1 MLLGGLF
8 GSAAMTARLG
18 SMNRRSLPAIAV
30 LLAVLGTSV
39 TVARHIFV
47 TPSWADDDDDADSAP
62 AAPSR
67 VAVKDGVVTLTLD
80 AAARRNGGIRTA
92 ALVPWAAQTAVT
104 AYGTVLD
111 AGPLTALNNRY
122 LDAKAQVRMAEAKLA
137 VSRAAY
143 ERAKAL
149 YKDRQSISEAQMQS
163 AGGTFAVDEAT
174 EAAAQSRLA
183 TVVASAQQSW
193 GPVLGQAL
201 IAGAPLVDDL
211 IRRSAYLVKVSLSP
225 GAVLAQAPAT
235 ANAVLG
241 GGSSIALR
249 FVSPATATDPQIQ
262 GMTYFYQAPAA
273 DGVLP
278 GLNVMASLPAAPA
291 AQGVVVPEAAV
302 VWLQGKAW
310 LYVRTG
316 ADTFIRRSIA
326 PDHPGPD
333 GGYVVASLPAG
344 TRVVVVGA
352 QMLLSEEFR
361 AQLGRGGDQD

>member
-1 MLLGGLF
+1 MIV
-8 GSAAMTARLG
+8 RLG
-18 SMNRRSLPAIAV
+18 ATNRRSLSVIAV
-30 LLAVLGTSV
+30 VLAILGTGL
-39 TVARHIFV
+39 AMRHVVV
-47 TPSWADDDDDADSAP
+47 TPSRADDDDDADNTA

-67 VAVKDGVVTLTLD
+67 VTVTDGIVTLTLD
-80 AAARRNGGIRTA
+80 AAARQNGGIRTA
-92 ALVPWAAQTAVT
+92 ALALRSSPGTVT

-111 AGPLTALNNRY
+111 AAPLTALNNRY
-122 LDAKAQVRMAEAKLA
+122 LDAKAQLRMAEAKLA

-163 AGGTFAVDEAT
+163 AGGTFAVDDAS

-183 TVVASAQQSW
+183 TVMASAQQSW

-201 IAGAPLVDDL
+201 IAGAPLIDDL
-211 IRRSAYLVKVSLSP
+211 IRRRTYLVRVTLP
-225 GAVLAQAPAT
+225 PDAVLAQAPA
-235 ANAVLG
+235 AASARLG
-241 GGSSIALR
+241 GGASVALR
-249 FVSPATATDPQIQ
+249 FVSPATATDPRIQ
-262 GMTYFYQAPAA
+262 GMTYFYQAPAV

-278 GLNVMASLPAAPA
+278 GLNVVASLPEAPA
-291 AQGVVVPEAAV
+291 APGVIVPAAAV

-316 ADTFIRRSIA
+316 TDTFVRRPIE

-333 GGYVVASLPAG
+333 GSYVVTSLPAG
-344 TRVVVVGA
+344 TRAVVVGA